1 MFATDQLKKK
11 VKAEVAL
18 ALRDGTVLKG
28 SFFLN
33 PQERILDILND
44 ERAFLPFEDSE
55 GTIIVISK
63 STIARIIPAEQ
74 KLEHATPIPR
84 AIGLQQP

>member
-1 MFATDQLKKK
+1 MFASDQLKQK
-11 VKAEVAL
+11 VKAPAELVL
-18 ALRDGTVLKG
+18 DDGTDMKG

-33 PQERILDILND
+33 PQQRVLDILND

-63 STIARIIPAEQ
+63 STIVRIMPVEQ
-74 KLEHATPIPR
+74 KLEHAKPIPT
-84 AIGLQQP
+84 AIGH